1 MEDMRH
7 TQAFPAHIHP
17 ARDGEYMVQR
27 VSFNAVINGK
37 AQWTRGIGWNQAGVA
52 SWRGLTELGLFLAC
66 QDALATNA
74 RLSERLDQEMARVS
88 QAWSEGAKLR
98 KDASDK
104 LQALQDGALF
114 VLRTLDQMEAQAPA
128 WQKEPIDQA
137 REQMK
142 KKLWPSRS
150 T

>member
-1 MEDMRH
+1 MEDRQY

-27 VSFNAVINGK
+27 ISFTAVINGK

-66 QDALATNA
+66 QDALTTNA
-74 RLSERLDQEMARVS
+74 KLAERLDQEMARVS
-88 QAWSEGAKLR
+88 QAWGEGAKLR
-98 KDASDK
+98 KDVSDK

-114 VLRTLDQMEAQAPA
+114 VLRKLDEMESSAPV
-128 WQKEPIDQA
+128 WQKEAIDKA
-137 REQMK
+137 REEMK
-142 KKLWPSRS
+142 KRLWPSR
-150 T
+150 TQ